1 MTHTLLSY
9 LAQYRTF
16 EDALPFKRVV
26 NLMHRQVVKA
36 QAEGLYFTVSTL
48 NLFRHILDDKSRLPF
63 GDGTSDLY
71 RLIQYVLRQFFKRLE
86 ADPFVMVEIFLPKSR
101 GHWKELSS
109 YVEEDKVNASERARV
124 REQVSS

>member
-1 MTHTLLSY
+1 
-9 LAQYRTF
+9 
-16 EDALPFKRVV
+16 
-26 NLMHRQVVKA
+26 MHRQVVKA

-101 GHWKELSS
+101 GHWKALSS

-124 REQVSS
+124 REQVSYEVEESLTLADGATRARVH